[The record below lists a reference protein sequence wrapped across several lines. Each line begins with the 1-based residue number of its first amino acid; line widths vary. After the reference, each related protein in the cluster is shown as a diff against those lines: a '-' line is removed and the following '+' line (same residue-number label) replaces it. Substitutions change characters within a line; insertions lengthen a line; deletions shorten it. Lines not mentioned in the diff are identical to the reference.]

1 MTRLVT
7 LAKELSPM
15 LLMLLATGGSL
26 LVATPSAG
34 ADPNSANCKP
44 NRATC
49 KTNGQCCSGVCTAGL
64 CSASTPTTT
73 STTTTLAPTTTTTT
87 STTTTTVR
95 FVDNMNGTVTDNQT
109 GLQWEK
115 KDNTCPGIH
124 CVTDTYT
131 WCVAGSDAF
140 TCANG
145 GVPDGP
151 AFTSFLRMLNGGD
164 TGVGNCTVS
173 DADGSHEGGFA
184 GHCDW
189 RLPTIDELVTIF
201 DSTQGNCVGGEGVC
215 IDPTFAPTANEYWS
229 STTLA
234 RDSNVA
240 WCFFFSTPG
249 FTDEN
254 FKPGGTGS
262 FSVRA
267 VRGGQPD

>member
-1 MTRLVT
+1 MKAR
-7 LAKELSPM
+7 EM
-15 LLMLLATGGSL
+15 
-26 LVATPSAG
+26 VAAG
-34 ADPNSANCKP
+34 
-44 NRATC
+44 
-49 KTNGQCCSGVCTAGL
+49 
-64 CSASTPTTT
+64 
-73 STTTTLAPTTTTTT
+73 
-87 STTTTTVR
+87 
-95 FVDNMNGTVTDNQT
+95 
-109 GLQWEK
+109 
-115 KDNTCPGIH
+115 
-124 CVTDTYT
+124 
-131 WCVAGSDAF
+131 
-140 TCANG
+140 
-145 GVPDGP
+145 
-151 AFTSFLRMLNGGD
+151 
-164 TGVGNCTVS
+164 
-173 DADGSHEGGFA
+173 
-184 GHCDW
+184 